1 MSNRQFIMRG
11 QTATQKIEI
20 LNFSGHKKG
29 VGFKLLEFIIY
40 PSTQILGPA
49 NWEMVGSITA
59 DINVVPNPQSPDFR
73 NEGLIGTA
81 YSWGSGSQT
90 EPRNYQ
96 SVINDLFI
104 ITQDLIIAL
113 EDSQNNPI
121 NWHCK
126 FEAVKMS
133 GPQEAAT
140 NYKQFTVNT
149 G

>member
-1 MSNRQFIMRG
+1 MRQFIMRG
-11 QTATQKIEI
+11 QIASQKIEI

-29 VGFKLLEFIIY
+29 MGFKLLEFMIY
-40 PSTQILGPA
+40 PSTNMLVT

-73 NEGLIGTA
+73 DEGLIGTS
-81 YSWGSGSQT
+81 YSWGSASQT

-96 SVINDLFI
+96 SVVNDLFI
-104 ITQDLIIAL
+104 ITQDLTIAVQ
-113 EDSQNNPI
+113 DSQNNPI

-133 GPQEAAT
+133 GPQEATT
-140 NYKQFTVNT
+140 NYKQFTINS